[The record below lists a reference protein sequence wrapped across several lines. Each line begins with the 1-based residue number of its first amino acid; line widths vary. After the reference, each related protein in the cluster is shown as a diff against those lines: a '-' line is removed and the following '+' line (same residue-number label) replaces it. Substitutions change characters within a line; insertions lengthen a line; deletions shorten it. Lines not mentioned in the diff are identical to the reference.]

1 MPRVSAERVTMKYDL
16 HTHTFYSRCSS
27 LKPEILLKLAKKLSF
42 DGIAVTDH
50 NTIKGGLAVKKL
62 NKDKDFEV
70 ITGSE
75 IETPQGSI
83 LAYYINKDIKSK
95 DLFEVLDEIKKQGGL
110 AAIAHPFRLS
120 PNSRHRFRYPI
131 EKIKNKIDAI
141 EAFNARNLPGNNKKA
156 IKLADKLNIPKI
168 AGSDS
173 HFPFELGKA
182 YTLFEGS
189 LRKAL
194 KQNKTKIKGTI
205 LFGPVG
211 GLLSFFR
218 NKL

>member
-1 MPRVSAERVTMKYDL
+1 MKYDL
-16 HTHTFYSRCSS
+16 HIHTFYSKCSS
-27 LKPEILLKLAKKLSF
+27 LNPKILLKIAKKLNF

-50 NTIKGGLAVKKL
+50 NTIKGSLAVKKL
-62 NKDKDFEV
+62 NKDPDFEV

-75 IETPQGSI
+75 IDTPQGNL

-95 DLFEVLDEIKKQGGL
+95 NLFEVLDEIKQQGGL
-110 AAIAHPFRLS
+110 AAIAHPFRSS
-120 PNSRHRFRYPI
+120 PNNKHRFKYPI

-156 IKLADKLNIPKI
+156 IKIADKLNIPKI

-173 HFPFELGKA
+173 HFAFELGKA
-182 YTLFEGS
+182 YTLFDNS

-194 KQNKTKIKGTI
+194 KQNKTEIKGTI
-205 LFGPVG
+205 ILGPVG
-211 GLLSFFR
+211 GLLSYFR
-218 NKL
+218 CRY

>member
-1 MPRVSAERVTMKYDL
+1 MKQLNKYDL
-16 HTHTFYSRCSS
+16 HIHTIYSKCSN
-27 LKPEILLKLAKKLSF
+27 LKPELLLKIAKKLGF
-42 DGIAVTDH
+42 NGIAVTDH
-50 NTIKGGLAVKKL
+50 NTIKGSLAVKKL
-62 NKDKDFEV
+62 NKDRDFEV

-75 IETPQGSI
+75 IDTRQGNI
-83 LAYYINKDIKSK
+83 LAYYLNKDINSK
-95 DLFEVLDEIKKQGGL
+95 DLFEVLDEIKQQGGL

-120 PNSRHRFRYPI
+120 PNSRHRFKYPI

-156 IKLADKLNIPKI
+156 IKIADKLNLPKI

-173 HFPFELGKA
+173 HFSFELGKA

-194 KQNKTKIKGTI
+194 KQNKTEIKGTI

-218 NKL
+218 YRL